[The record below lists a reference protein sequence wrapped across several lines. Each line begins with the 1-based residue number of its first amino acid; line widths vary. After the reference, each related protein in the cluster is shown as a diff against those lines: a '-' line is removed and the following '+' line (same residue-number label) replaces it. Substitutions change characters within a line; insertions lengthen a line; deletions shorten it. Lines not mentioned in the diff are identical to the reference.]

1 MSRTALVL
9 ALVAAVAC
17 DRTATRKG
25 AATALK
31 ATVGSAGGEVTGA
44 DRSGRNRGSPGR
56 WQDTAA
62 KPAIMGPDI
71 VRALY
76 VNRWK
81 AQSWPA
87 MLRLIAIADTTEIN
101 AFVIDMKDEFG
112 LNYKT
117 TNPEFKKN
125 AGSAQKAT
133 GVKALLDT
141 LRAHNI
147 LAIARLV
154 VFKDSV
160 TARVH
165 PEWTI
170 RKADG
175 SIWRDRQG
183 LAWVNPYQH
192 GLWDYNIGVA
202 QELVTL
208 GFGEIQFDYIR
219 FPEPFTSLPAQ
230 VYPDSKGIEKPDVLA
245 AYLKEA
251 RTKLNALGV
260 RSTADV
266 FGFVTTTRG
275 PLEVGQWWEKLS
287 PAADVILPMVYP
299 SHYPRG
305 SYGIEKPNAE
315 PYKTIR
321 ISIDTAR
328 LRDEKLGISMPEHVR
343 PWIQAF
349 TLGSP
354 HYGPEQIMQQ
364 KQAVYDAGYDGWVMW
379 SAGSRYEP
387 FIPALEKTLESR
399 KKK

>member
-1 MSRTALVL
+1 MRPLVL
-9 ALVAAVAC
+9 STLVAGLVIAAC
-17 DRTATRKG
+17 
-25 AATALK
+25 
-31 ATVGSAGGEVTGA
+31 GSSAHRA
-44 DRSGRNRGSPGR
+44 P
-56 WQDTAA
+56 QDTGVVRDTTRTHVVSSADSVDAA
-62 KPAIMGPDI
+62 SRI

-87 MLRLIAIADTTEIN
+87 MHRLIAIADTTEIN

-117 TNPEFKKN
+117 ATPEFAKN
-125 AGSAQKAT
+125 AGSAQKIHN
-133 GVKALLDT
+133 VKALLDT

-147 LAIARLV
+147 LAIARMV

-170 RKADG
+170 RKAD
-175 SIWRDRQG
+175 SSAWRDKQG
-183 LAWVNPYQH
+183 LSWVNPYQR

-202 QELVTL
+202 EELVKL

-219 FPEPFTSLPAQ
+219 FPEPYTSLPPQ
-230 VYPDSKGIEKPDVLA
+230 VFPGSKGVQKPDILA

-266 FGFVTTTRG
+266 FGLVTTVHG
-275 PLEVGQWWEKLS
+275 PLEIGQEWEKLS
-287 PAADVILPMVYP
+287 AAADVILPMVYP
-299 SHYPRG
+299 SHYPHG
-305 SYGIEKPNAE
+305 SFGLDRPNAE
-315 PYKTIR
+315 PYKTMLFAL
-321 ISIDTAR
+321 DTAR
-328 LRDEKLGISMPEHVR
+328 LRDSTLGIVTPEHVR

-349 TLGSP
+349 TLGKP
-354 HYGPEQIMQQ
+354 AYGPEQIKEE
-364 KQAVYDAGYDGWVMW
+364 KQAVYDAGFDGWVMW
-379 SAGSRYEP
+379 SAGSHYEP

-399 KKK
+399 KKKN